1 MGKMYKINKSQ
12 LVNKKVFSHVYLSG
26 KKMEDKATN
35 SLQSA
40 FSVDGLP
47 DLRSQTRWLAC
58 GPQAY
63 PRITCHAK
71 NEQIRC
77 TKEQG
82 NHNKGLEL
90 MNYTL

>member
-12 LVNKKVFSHVYLSG
+12 LVNRKVFFLTCIYRG
-26 KKMEDKATN
+26 KN
-35 SLQSA
+35 GRQSYELTA
-40 FSVDGLP
+40 VSFFRRWRLL

-71 NEQIRC
+71 NVADQM
-77 TKEQG
+77 
-82 NHNKGLEL
+82 H
-90 MNYTL
+90 

>member
-12 LVNKKVFSHVYLSG
+12 LVNRKVFFLTCIYWEKNG
-26 KKMEDKATN
+26 R
-35 SLQSA
+35 QSYELTA
-40 FSVDGLP
+40 VSFFHRWRLL

-71 NEQIRC
+71 NVADQM
-77 TKEQG
+77 
-82 NHNKGLEL
+82 H
-90 MNYTL
+90 